1 MKALTGSTSG
11 APLPV
16 VERRPNRLRS
26 FVQVLVRRRL
36 VVLRT
41 TVVIVAIA
49 ALTCVLITRRYTATA
64 EIQIQQPQA
73 SSAGGDPSSGSANA
87 ADSGASATNLQTQ
100 TTVLTSPAM
109 AMRVIEDLHLED
121 AAAFRPHFTLAGW
134 LTSLV
139 SPPPPPDAP
148 GATLETSPR
157 RRDRMLK
164 QFNDGL
170 DVHIVPGTRVVE
182 IAFSCSD
189 PNLAAQIVNHLV
201 ESLRQYSAQAGSAEV
216 SQASKWLEAQ
226 LADLKQQTDSLQ
238 EKLIQM
244 QKSTGVVEVA
254 GPGSDGGTSGQGYS
268 STVDQLQK
276 ATDAVSQAQNNRIL
290 KGAIYEVVKS
300 GNPETIMGLPQN
312 SALAGAVG
320 GMSADLAT
328 MSNLRTQEATVNAQ
342 IGDLMAKFGPSYPKV
357 DELKGQK
364 AALETSINE
373 QLKRMSDRAHN
384 EYLVAQH
391 VEESAKEVY
400 ESQKQHANEVND
412 KTVQYELVRQQYEQ
426 SRDTYDKLLAK
437 LKEASAMQGFH
448 SNSIQV
454 VSAAYAPS
462 LPAIPNVPLY
472 MGGAVVGGLFLG
484 CVVAFL
490 VDGMDTRIGDIH
502 NFHSLLGQA
511 PFGILPAFAVK
522 KRPMHLSGYS
532 LALPPGE
539 SIAAL
544 KDPHSAYVESLRAL
558 RTTLLSTRGGPPPQV
573 VLITSSVEGEGK
585 STLSANLAVVL
596 AQQGKK
602 VLLVDSDLRRPN
614 LHVLFDSATE
624 VGLSSVLAGQI
635 SPEDLNGALFRLDQ
649 APGLDVLMAG
659 PIPAFSAELL
669 GSSKM
674 KRALDLWR
682 RSYDFVI
689 LDGAPVLPV
698 TDSVVLSAFVDT
710 TLLVARHQS
719 TQQQSLDLSIRTLRA
734 QLGASHHIGVV
745 LNGVE
750 LKADSYY
757 KYYGYT
763 NSAQSGKR
771 LGGGSEAS

>member
-1 MKALTGSTSG
+1 M
-11 APLPV
+11 
-16 VERRPNRLRS
+16 
-26 FVQVLVRRRL
+26 
-36 VVLRT
+36 
-41 TVVIVAIA
+41 VAIA
-49 ALTCVLITRRYTATA
+49 ALTCVLVTRRYTAIA

-73 SSAGGDPSSGSANA
+73 PAAAGDAGSGSASA
-87 ADSGASATNLQTQ
+87 AEPGANATNLQTQ
-100 TTVLTSPAM
+100 TTVLTSPAI

-121 AAAFRPHFTLAGW
+121 AAAFKPHFTFSGW

-139 SPPPPPDAP
+139 SPPQQVDPP

-164 QFNDGL
+164 QFSEGL
-170 DVHIVPGTRVVE
+170 DVHIVPGTQVVE

-189 PNLAAQIVNHLV
+189 PNVAAQIVNRLV
-201 ESLRQYSAQAGSAEV
+201 HSLEQYSVEAGSSEV

-226 LADLKQQTDSLQ
+226 LADLKQQTDGLQ
-238 EKLIQM
+238 AKLIQM
-244 QKSTGVVEVA
+244 QRGTGVVEI
-254 GPGSDGGTSGQGYS
+254 PGGGADGATHGEGYS
-268 STVDQLQK
+268 STVDQLEK
-276 ATDAVSQAQNNRIL
+276 ANDAVAQAQNNRIL

-312 SALAGAVG
+312 AALAGAASAMG
-320 GMSADLAT
+320 ADLAT
-328 MSNLRTQEATVNAQ
+328 MSNLRTQEATINAQ
-342 IGDLMAKFGPSYPKV
+342 MSDLMAKFGPAYPKV
-357 DELKGQK
+357 DELRAQK
-364 AALETSINE
+364 AAIETSIDE
-373 QLKRMSDRAHN
+373 EIKRMSERARN

-391 VEESAKEVY
+391 VEASAKEVRDS
-400 ESQKQHANEVND
+400 EKQHATEVND

-437 LKEASAMQGFH
+437 LKEANAMQGFH
-448 SNSIQV
+448 SNTIQV
-454 VSAAYAPS
+454 VSAAFAPS
-462 LPAIPNVPLY
+462 LPSVPNVPLY
-472 MGGAVVGGLFLG
+472 MGGSVAAGLFLG
-484 CVVAFL
+484 CLMAFL
-490 VDGMDTRIGDIH
+490 VDAMDTKIGDIQS
-502 NFHSLLGQA
+502 FHSLLGQA
-511 PFGILPAFAVK
+511 PFGILPTFVTK
-522 KRPMHLSGYS
+522 RRPMHLSGYS
-532 LALPPGE
+532 MALPPGE

-573 VLITSSVEGEGK
+573 LLITSSVEGEGK

-596 AQQGKK
+596 AQQGKR

-614 LHVLFDSATE
+614 LHVLFDAPTE
-624 VGLSSVLAGQI
+624 VGLSSVLAGLVAPDAI
-635 SPEDLNGALFRLDQ
+635 DPILVRLDQ
-649 APGLDVLMAG
+649 APGLDILMAG

-698 TDSVVLSAFVDT
+698 TDAVVLSAFADT

-734 QLGASHHIGVV
+734 QLGSSHQIGVV

-757 KYYGYT
+757 KYYGYA